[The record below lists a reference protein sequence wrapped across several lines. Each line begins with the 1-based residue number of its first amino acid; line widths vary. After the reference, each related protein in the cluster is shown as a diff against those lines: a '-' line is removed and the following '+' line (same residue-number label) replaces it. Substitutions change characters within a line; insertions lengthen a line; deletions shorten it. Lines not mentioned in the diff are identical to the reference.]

1 MSQAPEQ
8 RGCFFLQPYKNEV
21 FAFMPQDSIIHF
33 RNMTIDFFYN
43 FFCSGLF
50 YRLEA

>member
-8 RGCFFLQPYKNEV
+8 RGCFILQPYKNEV

-33 RNMTIDFFYN
+33 RNMTIDYFIISSVQVYFII
-43 FFCSGLF
+43 
-50 YRLEA
+50 